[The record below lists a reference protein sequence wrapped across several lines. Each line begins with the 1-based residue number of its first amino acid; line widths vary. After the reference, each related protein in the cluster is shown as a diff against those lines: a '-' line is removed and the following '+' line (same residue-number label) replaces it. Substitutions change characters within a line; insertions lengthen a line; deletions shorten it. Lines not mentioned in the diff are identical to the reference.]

1 MTTWIDRSSY
11 LQEIRVIF
19 AAEQRLKV
27 NVVGSSV
34 LWVNS

>member
-19 AAEQRLKV
+19 ALCGAAFKGERSWLV
-27 NVVGSSV
+27 SV
-34 LWVNS
+34 AG